1 MVKDNVR
8 SMDEIKNG
16 LANGNLSPNF
26 FWDTIE
32 EFEEEILETCIR
44 LEERGKKAYSIEEI
58 SALLKET
65 PESVLS
71 IIKFHLMP
79 FDIVEQVE
87 GEGLNGTIKLTELGT
102 KVSKSLILK
111 HRVTQKWLSKVLG
124 LSRSEAHKEACKLEH
139 VMDDDFISF
148 LLTDMVSLN
157 NTNGCPICD
166 SKEPTYFCAQ
176 LALDNAKKGELLRI
190 QCLTNLEKETQ
201 NALIAQGLNPGAE
214 IKIVQK
220 QPFGGPILVEV
231 KGSRVAL
238 SKDVTCKIF
247 VTSVN
252 LLKNKSKNS

>member
-1 MVKDNVR
+1 MR
-8 SMDEIKNG
+8 SMEEIKKE
-16 LANGNLSPNF
+16 LANGKLSPNF

-44 LEERGKKAYSIEEI
+44 LEERGKKAYSIKEI
-58 SALLKET
+58 SSLLKES

-71 IIKFHLMP
+71 IIKFHLIP

-87 GEGLNGTIKLTELGT
+87 GEDIDGTIRLTEIGT
-102 KVSKSLILK
+102 KVAKSLILK

-148 LLTDMVSLN
+148 LLTDMASLN
-157 NTNGCPICD
+157 NNNGCPICE
-166 SKEPTYFCAQ
+166 SKDESYFCAQ
-176 LALDNAKKGELLRI
+176 LALDNAKKGELIRI
-190 QCLTNLEKETQ
+190 QCLTNLDRETQ

-214 IKIVQK
+214 VKIVQR
-220 QPFGGPILVEV
+220 QPFGGPVLVEV
-231 KGSRVAL
+231 KGAKVAL
-238 SKDVTCKIF
+238 SKDVTGKIL

-252 LLKNKSKNS
+252 LMKEKTGK